1 METTEGHEA
10 TGARKHTTW
19 IVEDNDPFRRQLVS
33 LLNLSD
39 GFAAERDFG
48 AAEPALAELEE
59 LSPPEI
65 ILMDIGLPGMSGIEA
80 IRRMKAM
87 APSTQVVALT
97 VFEDN
102 ENIFDAIAAGASG
115 YLHKSSSLDAI
126 VDSLRSILAGGAPIN
141 PLIAKKVL
149 AMFSATSTPR
159 GEYGLS
165 KREKEILQLLTE
177 DLVQKQ
183 IADRLS
189 VSPHTINMH
198 LRNIYS
204 KLHVQSRS
212 GAVAKALKERLV

>member
-1 METTEGHEA
+1 MAQAAKHTNTE
-10 TGARKHTTW
+10 KHTTW
-19 IVEDNDPFRRQLVS
+19 IVEDNDAFRRQLVS

-39 GFAAERDFG
+39 GFVAERDFG

-65 ILMDIGLPGMSGIEA
+65 ILMDIGLPGISGIEA
-80 IRRMKAM
+80 IKRIKAM

-102 ENIFDAIAAGASG
+102 ENVFEAIAAGATG
-115 YLHKSSSLDAI
+115 YLHKSSSLEAI
-126 VDSLRSILAGGAPIN
+126 VDSLKSILEGGAPIN
-141 PLIAKKVL
+141 PHIARKVL
-149 AMFSATSTPR
+149 EMFTSISLPK
-159 GEYGLS
+159 GDYGLS
-165 KREKEILQLLTE
+165 RREKEILHLLTE
-177 DLVQKQ
+177 DLIQKE
-183 IADRLS
+183 IADRLFI
-189 VSPHTINMH
+189 SPHTINMH

>member
-1 METTEGHEA
+1 MKDTSPE
-10 TGARKHTTW
+10 KHTTW
-19 IVEDNDPFRRQLVS
+19 IVEDNDAFRRQLVS
-33 LLNLSD
+33 LLNLSSTFVVE
-39 GFAAERDFG
+39 GDFG
-48 AAEPALAELEE
+48 AAEPALADLEE

-65 ILMDIGLPGMSGIEA
+65 IMMDIGLPGMNGIEA
-80 IRRMKAM
+80 IKRIKAM

-102 ENIFDAIAAGASG
+102 ENVFEAIAAGATG
-115 YLHKSSSLDAI
+115 YLHKSSSLEAI
-126 VDSLRSILAGGAPIN
+126 VESLKSILAGGAPIN
-141 PLIAKKVL
+141 PHIARKVL
-149 AMFSATSTPR
+149 ERFATISPPK
-159 GEYGLS
+159 GDYGLS
-165 KREKEILQLLTE
+165 RREKEILHLLTE
-177 DLVQKQ
+177 DLIQKE

>member
-1 METTEGHEA
+1 MNGPRDTTPQ
-10 TGARKHTTW
+10 KHTTW
-19 IVEDNDPFRRQLVS
+19 IVEDNDAFRRQLAL

-39 GFAAERDFG
+39 IFTVEHDFG
-48 AAEPALAELEE
+48 AAEPALAALED
-59 LSPPEI
+59 LTPPEI
-65 ILMDIGLPGMSGIEA
+65 ILMDIGLPGMNGIEA
-80 IRRMKAM
+80 IGKLKAM

-102 ENIFDAIAAGASG
+102 DNVFEAIAAGATG
-115 YLHKSSSLDAI
+115 YLHKSSSLEDI
-126 VDSLRSILAGGAPIN
+126 VDSLKSILAGGAPIN
-141 PLIAKKVL
+141 PQIAKKVL
-149 AMFSATSTPR
+149 AMFTAVLPPR
-159 GEYGLS
+159 GDYGLS
-165 KREKEILQLLTE
+165 RREKEILQLLTE